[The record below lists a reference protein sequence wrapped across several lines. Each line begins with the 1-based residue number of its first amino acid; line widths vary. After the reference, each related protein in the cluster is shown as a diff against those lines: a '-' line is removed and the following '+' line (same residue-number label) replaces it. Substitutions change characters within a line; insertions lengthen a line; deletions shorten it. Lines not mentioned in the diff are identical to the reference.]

1 MSVDDQILAS
11 NIAISPCSYT
21 SPYPDGD
28 HILGLVQYGIA
39 ARRPATGEGQG
50 VQYPVPRSLN
60 LVNTSTTS
68 LASRN
73 AHWTGDGISPI
84 GQHVKAASKQKKNG
98 PPGMIQE

>member
-1 MSVDDQILAS
+1 MVIV
-11 NIAISPCSYT
+11 P
-21 SPYPDGD
+21 
-28 HILGLVQYGIA
+28 LGLVQYGIA

-84 GQHVKAASKQKKNG
+84 GQHVKAASKQKKKRTARYDTRIDG
-98 PPGMIQE
+98 EKRQKRKP